1 MPKCNEKLNEHYFQI
16 QNITN
21 SLKRTIYKG
30 LRKYNAFELQNTS
43 VYSLLRVFLCSK
55 S

>member
-16 QNITN
+16 KNITN
-21 SLKRTIYKG
+21 SLKANIYKT
-30 LRKYNAFELQNTS
+30 LRKYNACEVQNTS
-43 VYSLLRVFLCSK
+43 VCSLLRVFLCSK